1 MIKVGIAGA
10 ETKAA
15 GELIRL
21 LLGHPDIVLSVI
33 EVPTHSGLSVSTL
46 HHGLLGE
53 MPLLFSSTFDP
64 AALDVVFLCNSASA
78 LTFPQLYN
86 HFKKLRIIDLTDSL
100 GIEPENS
107 AAVLGI
113 SELYRKPLV
122 RGARAASIPAPIP
135 AIALIALYPLASH
148 MLLNDNLHLKVEA
161 PDDMC
166 TSPIIQEATSVL
178 IHRLE
183 MLQPSFR
190 HSVEVTA
197 LPWSHPRALRV
208 SFTLKCAL
216 ALEEIT
222 RIYDNIYDDHNFTFI
237 VGQPARAC
245 DVSGT
250 QKCLIAL
257 RKPDAHTLDVN
268 IVADC
273 RMRGGAG
280 DAVHVMNLLFGLHE
294 KVGLSLKVSD
304 Y

>member
-10 ETKAA
+10 DTRTA

-33 EVPTHSGLSVSTL
+33 EAPTHPGLSVSAL

-53 MPLLFSSTFDP
+53 MPLLFSGTLDP
-64 AALDVVFLCNSASA
+64 AVVDVVFLCNSTSA

-86 HFKKLRIIDLTDSL
+86 HFRKLRIIDLTDSL
-100 GIEPENS
+100 GSDPENS
-107 AAVLGI
+107 EAVLGL

-135 AIALIALYPLASH
+135 AVALIALYPLASH
-148 MLLNDNLHLKVEA
+148 MLLNDSLHLKIEA

-166 TSPIIQEATSVL
+166 TPQTIQKAVSV
-178 IHRLE
+178 ITHRLE

-190 HSVEVTA
+190 HSVEIIA

-208 SFTLKCAL
+208 SFTLKCSL
-216 ALEEIT
+216 ALEEIA

-237 VGQPARAC
+237 IGQPARAC
-245 DVSGT
+245 EVAGT

-257 RKPDAHTLDVN
+257 RKSDANILDVD

-280 DAVHVMNLLFGLHE
+280 DAIHVMNLLFGLHE
-294 KVGLSLKVSD
+294 KVGLSLKVAD

>member
-10 ETKAA
+10 ETQSA

-33 EVPTHSGLSVSTL
+33 ESPTHSGLSVSAL

-53 MPLLFSSTFDP
+53 MPMLFSGVLDP
-64 AALDVVFLCNSASA
+64 SSLDVVFLCNSASI
-78 LTFPQLYN
+78 LTLQEL
-86 HFKKLRIIDLTDSL
+86 HSRFKKLRVIDLTDRL
-100 GIEPENS
+100 GINPEAS
-107 AAVLGI
+107 EAILGI

-122 RGARAASIPAPIP
+122 RGARAASISAPIP
-135 AIALIALYPLASH
+135 AVALIALYPLASH
-148 MLLNDNLHLKVEA
+148 MLLNDKLFLNVEA
-161 PDDMC
+161 PADIC
-166 TSPIIQEATSVL
+166 APQVLQHAASV
-178 IHRLE
+178 IKYRLE
-183 MLQPSFR
+183 TLQPSFN
-190 HSVEVTA
+190 HTVEISA
-197 LPWSHPRALRV
+197 SPWSHPRAIRL
-208 SFTLKCAL
+208 SFTLKCSL
-216 ALEEIT
+216 ALEEII

-237 VGQPARAC
+237 VSQPARPC
-245 DVSGT
+245 DVAGT

-257 RKPDAHTLDVN
+257 RKPDHRILEVD

>member
-10 ETKAA
+10 ETRPA

-33 EVPTHSGLSVSTL
+33 EAPTHSGLSVSAL

-53 MPLLFSSTFDP
+53 IPLLFSGTFDP
-64 AALDVVFLCNSASA
+64 AALDVVFICNSESA
-78 LTFPQLYN
+78 LTFQQLYN

-100 GIEPENS
+100 GIDPES
-107 AAVLGI
+107 SEAVLGL

-135 AIALIALYPLASH
+135 AVALIALYPLASH
-148 MLLNDNLHLKVEA
+148 MLLNDSIHLKVEA
-161 PDDMC
+161 PDDVC
-166 TSPIIQEATSVL
+166 TPLALHKAVSV
-178 IHRLE
+178 ITYRLE

-190 HSVEVTA
+190 HSVEVIA
-197 LPWSHPRALRV
+197 SPWSHPRAIRV
-208 SFTLKCAL
+208 SFTLKCSL
-216 ALEEIT
+216 ALEEVI
-222 RIYDNIYDDHNFTFI
+222 RIYENIYDDHNFTFI

-245 DVSGT
+245 DVAGT

-257 RKPDAHTLDVN
+257 HKSGSHILDVD

-294 KVGLSLKVSD
+294 KVGLSLKVAD